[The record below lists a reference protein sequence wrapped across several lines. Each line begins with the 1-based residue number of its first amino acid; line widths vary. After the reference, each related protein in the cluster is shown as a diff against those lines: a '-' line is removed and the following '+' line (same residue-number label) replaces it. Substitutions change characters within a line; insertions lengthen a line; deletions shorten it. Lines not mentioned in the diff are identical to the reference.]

1 MTIMDFAK
9 NKHKTESKK
18 YQSTLQIE
26 NQETM
31 PKELMVAS
39 IAIGR
44 KWGGVRICEEMYFH
58 SNNYRVHFRTLALQI
73 HKGKY

>member
-9 NKHKTESKK
+9 NKHKTEPKK

-26 NQETM
+26 NRETM

-44 KWGGVRICEEMYFH
+44 KWGGDENMWRNVLSF
-58 SNNYRVHFRTLALQI
+58 
-73 HKGKY
+73 K

>member
-9 NKHKTESKK
+9 NKHKAEPKK

-26 NQETM
+26 NRETM

-44 KWGGVRICEEMYFH
+44 KWGGDENMWRNVLSF
-58 SNNYRVHFRTLALQI
+58 
-73 HKGKY
+73 K